1 MDEEGFINI
10 TRTGEGIYYKEWNVI
25 VNIFKSAYFHIF
37 GELFIEDN
45 EYDLSECQSTLGYGS
60 HHENLT
66 DIKSI
71 KLFTFSVFDTVRL
84 RKRNS
89 DGG

>member
-1 MDEEGFINI
+1 MDEGGFINV
-10 TRTGEGIYYKEWNVI
+10 TRTEEGIYYKEWNVI

-60 HHENLT
+60 HRENLT
-66 DIKSI
+66 YINLI
-71 KLFTFSVFDTVRL
+71 KLFTHFSCLIR
-84 RKRNS
+84 
-89 DGG
+89 